1 MRKDP
6 LALETHGLG
15 ERETDID
22 GMLGVSLSLFSL
34 SQTAFALSLPF
45 GSSLWLGFLFFRTFL
60 GWFVWLGAF
69 VAFKFMGLAFQ
80 KKIMGL

>member
-22 GMLGVSLSLFSL
+22 GMLGVSLSSR
-34 SQTAFALSLPF
+34 SRKPPLPCRSRLVLPC
-45 GSSLWLGFLFFRTFL
+45 GSGFYFFEP
-60 GWFVWLGAF
+60 WFVWLGAF